1 MIVLGI
7 DTATE
12 SVSVAVVD
20 GDDVLA
26 ASESRS
32 DRRHAEDLTPMID
45 FVVRGSGVLLPEID
59 AIAVDV
65 GPGLFTGMRV
75 GIASA
80 QALAHVLSVP
90 LVGVDGLEALVAAA
104 PDFSG
109 DLVVPTIDARRRQ
122 VAWALHR
129 VDADGRSGSTP
140 RRVTRP
146 VIGPLDDLIAALRE
160 RSQSCVFVG
169 DFAQR
174 HRDDIAE
181 SLGIVP
187 WKYEFADTSAGGV
200 DGFPHARHVALIAHR
215 RLVAIDTAGEAV
227 DFVGLDDVLS
237 DASARGSD
245 PTHLAPSV
253 AALYLRE
260 ADAEINWTTRAS

>member
-20 GDDVLA
+20 GDEVLA

-32 DRRHAEDLTPMID
+32 ERRHAEDLTPMID
-45 FVVRGSGVLLPEID
+45 FVVRGSGVLLSEID

-90 LVGVDGLEALVAAA
+90 LVGVDSLEALVAAA

-129 VDADGRSGSTP
+129 VDESRAGTMP

-146 VIGPLDDLIAALRE
+146 VVGPLDDLIAALRE

-174 HRDDIAE
+174 HREDILEA
-181 SLGIVP
+181 LGIVP
-187 WKYEFADTSAGGV
+187 WAFEFADASGSGAG
-200 DGFPHARHVALIAHR
+200 GFPHARHVAQIAHR
-215 RLVAIDTAGEAV
+215 RLIDGDPAHQV
-227 DFVGLDDVLS
+227 DGDSAHLVGDD
-237 DASARGSD
+237 SAQ
-245 PTHLAPSV
+245 LAPSV
-253 AALYLRE
+253 AAMYLRE

>member
-20 GDDVLA
+20 GDEVLA

-32 DRRHAEDLTPMID
+32 ERRHAEDLTPMID
-45 FVVRGSGVLLPEID
+45 FVVRGSGVLLSEID

-90 LVGVDGLEALVAAA
+90 LVGVDSLEALVAAA

-129 VDADGRSGSTP
+129 VDESRAGTMP

-146 VIGPLDDLIAALRE
+146 VVGPLDDLIAALRE

-174 HRDDIAE
+174 HREDIVE

-187 WKYEFADTSAGGV
+187 WKYEFSGANGGAGTG
-200 DGFPHARHVALIAHR
+200 GGGAGAFPHARHVAQIAHR
-215 RLVAIDTAGEAV
+215 RLIGGDPAHQV
-227 DFVGLDDVLS
+227 DGDSAHLVGDD
-237 DASARGSD
+237 SAQ
-245 PTHLAPSV
+245 LAPSV
-253 AALYLRE
+253 AAMYLRE

>member
-20 GDDVLA
+20 GDEVLA

-32 DRRHAEDLTPMID
+32 ERRHAEDLTPMID
-45 FVVRGSGVLLPEID
+45 FVVRGSGVLLSEID

-90 LVGVDGLEALVAAA
+90 LVGVDSLEALVAAA

-129 VDADGRSGSTP
+129 VDESRAGTMP

-146 VIGPLDDLIAALRE
+146 VVGPLDDLIAALRE

-174 HRDDIAE
+174 HREDIAE
-181 SLGIVP
+181 ALGIVP
-187 WKYEFADTSAGGV
+187 WKYEISGANGGAGTGV
-200 DGFPHARHVALIAHR
+200 GGAGGFPHARHVAQIAHR
-215 RLVAIDTAGEAV
+215 RLIGGDPAHQV
-227 DFVGLDDVLS
+227 DGDSAHLVGDD
-237 DASARGSD
+237 SAQ
-245 PTHLAPSV
+245 LAPSV
-253 AALYLRE
+253 AAMYLRE